1 MSREY
6 LNGSYFSAG
15 FSACYDSR
23 MRFARV
29 LSATRFRAVW
39 LTGAALALVA
49 GATCAA
55 DYPVKPVRFIVAL
68 APGGGTDFVARV
80 LAGRLAETW
89 GQQVVVDN
97 RPGAG
102 SIIGAELV
110 AKAVPDGYTLLLGT
124 NSLLTQPSLFKN
136 LPYDVT
142 KDFAPVTLALRAPL
156 MLTAH
161 PSLGVSNLRELV
173 ALARAKPG
181 ELSYASPAL
190 ATTGHLGG
198 ELFKLVTK
206 VDIVHVPFKGAGS
219 AISSLLAGEV
229 KLMYSSPPAVVMHI
243 KTGKLKALGV
253 TGTKRAA
260 QAPEIPTFEE
270 SGVSGVEA
278 YDWYGV
284 LAPAG
289 TPRAVIARLNAR
301 VNEVLNMPDVANRFA
316 VTQFAEVVGST
327 PEELQRFIVAEVA
340 RWGKVIRDANIRA
353 E

>member
-1 MSREY
+1 
-6 LNGSYFSAG
+6 
-15 FSACYDSR
+15 
-23 MRFARV
+23 
-29 LSATRFRAVW
+29 
-39 LTGAALALVA
+39 
-49 GATCAA
+49 
-55 DYPVKPVRFIVAL
+55 FIVSL

-80 LAGRLAETW
+80 IAGKLSETW

-102 SIIGAELV
+102 SIIGAEV
-110 AKAVPDGYTLLLGT
+110 AAKAPADGYTLLMGT
-124 NSLLTQPSLFKN
+124 NSMLTQPSLFKN
-136 LPYDVT
+136 LPYNVI

-161 PSLGVSNLRELV
+161 PSLGVSNLKELI

-181 ELSYASPAL
+181 ELTYASPAL

-206 VDIVHVPFKGAGS
+206 VDILHIPYKGAGS
-219 AISSLLAGEV
+219 AIANLLAGEV
-229 KLMYSSPPAVVMHI
+229 KLMYSSPPAVVMHV
-243 KTGKLKALGV
+243 KAGKLKALGV
-253 TGTKRAA
+253 TGAKRAA

-278 YDWYGV
+278 YDFYGI

-289 TPRAVIARLNAR
+289 TPRPVIAKLNAKII
-301 VNEVLNMPDVANRFA
+301 EVLNVPEIANRFA

-327 PEELQRFIVAEVA
+327 PEELKRFMVTEIA

>member
-1 MSREY
+1 
-6 LNGSYFSAG
+6 
-15 FSACYDSR
+15 
-23 MRFARV
+23 
-29 LSATRFRAVW
+29 
-39 LTGAALALVA
+39 VA
-49 GATCAA
+49 GATGAA
-55 DYPVKPVRFIVAL
+55 DYPAKPVRFIVAL

-80 LAGRLAETW
+80 LAGRLSETW

-156 MLTAH
+156 LLTAH
-161 PSLGVSNLRELV
+161 PSLGVANLKELI

-198 ELFKLVTK
+198 ELFKLVAK
-206 VDIVHVPFKGAGS
+206 VDIVHVPFKGAGI
-219 AISSLLAGEV
+219 AIASLLAGEV
-229 KLMYSSPPAVVMHI
+229 KLMYSSPPAVVMHV
-243 KTGKLKALGV
+243 KAGRLKALGV
-253 TGTKRAA
+253 TGSKRAA

-270 SGVSGVEA
+270 SGVNGVEA
-278 YDWYGV
+278 YDSYGV
-284 LAPAG
+284 LAPAR
-289 TPRAVIARLNAR
+289 TPRAIVARLNAK
-301 VNEVLNMPDVANRFA
+301 VNEALNTPEIANRFA

-327 PEELQRFIVAEVA
+327 PEEFQRFMLAEVA
-340 RWGKVIRDANIRA
+340 RWAKVIREANIRA

>member
-1 MSREY
+1 
-6 LNGSYFSAG
+6 
-15 FSACYDSR
+15 
-23 MRFARV
+23 MRSARV
-29 LSATRFRAVW
+29 LSVTRFRAVW

-49 GATCAA
+49 GATGAA

-80 LAGRLAETW
+80 LAGRLSETW

-156 MLTAH
+156 LLTAH
-161 PSLGVSNLRELV
+161 PSLGVANLKELI

-198 ELFKLVTK
+198 ELFKLVAK
-206 VDIVHVPFKGAGS
+206 VDIVHVPFKGAGI
-219 AISSLLAGEV
+219 AIASLLAGEV
-229 KLMYSSPPAVVMHI
+229 KLMYSSPPAVVMHV
-243 KTGKLKALGV
+243 KAGRLKALGV
-253 TGTKRAA
+253 TGSKRAA

-270 SGVSGVEA
+270 SGVNGVEA
-278 YDWYGV
+278 YDSYGV
-284 LAPAG
+284 LAPAR
-289 TPRAVIARLNAR
+289 TPRAIVARLNAKII
-301 VNEVLNMPDVANRFA
+301 EALNTPEIVNRFA

-327 PEELQRFIVAEVA
+327 PEEFQRFMLAEVA
-340 RWGKVIRDANIRA
+340 RWAKVIRDANIRA

>member
-1 MSREY
+1 MCS
-6 LNGSYFSAG
+6 
-15 FSACYDSR
+15 
-23 MRFARV
+23 ARV
-29 LSATRFRAVW
+29 LSTPRFRAIW

-49 GATCAA
+49 GATGAA

-80 LAGRLAETW
+80 LAGRLSETW

-156 MLTAH
+156 LLTAH
-161 PSLGVSNLRELV
+161 PSLGVANLKELI

-198 ELFKLVTK
+198 ELFKLVAK
-206 VDIVHVPFKGAGS
+206 VDIVHVPFKGAGI
-219 AISSLLAGEV
+219 AIASLLAGEV
-229 KLMYSSPPAVVMHI
+229 KLMYSSPPAVVMHV
-243 KTGKLKALGV
+243 KAGRLKALGV
-253 TGTKRAA
+253 TGSKRAA

-270 SGVSGVEA
+270 SGVNGVEA
-278 YDWYGV
+278 YDSYGV
-284 LAPAG
+284 LAPAR
-289 TPRAVIARLNAR
+289 TPRAIVARLNAKII
-301 VNEVLNMPDVANRFA
+301 EALNTPEIVNRFA

-327 PEELQRFIVAEVA
+327 PEEFQRFMLAEVA
-340 RWGKVIRDANIRA
+340 RWAKVIRDANIRA

>member
-1 MSREY
+1 MLAS
-6 LNGSYFSAG
+6 
-15 FSACYDSR
+15 
-23 MRFARV
+23 V
-29 LSATRFRAVW
+29 
-39 LTGAALALVA
+39 AALA
-49 GATCAA
+49 A
-55 DYPVKPVRFIVAL
+55 DFPTKPVRIITPFP
-68 APGGGTDFVARV
+68 PGGSVDLVARL
-80 LAGRLAETW
+80 LAADLSKAW

-102 SIIGAELV
+102 SILGAELA
-110 AKAVPDGYTLLLGT
+110 AKAAPDGYTLLMGT

-161 PSLGVSNLRELV
+161 PSLGVANVKELI

-206 VDIVHVPFKGAGS
+206 VDIVHVPYKGAGS
-219 AISSLLAGEV
+219 AIASLLAGEV
-229 KLMYSSPPAVVMHI
+229 KLMYSSPPAVVVHV
-243 KTGKLKALGV
+243 KAGRLKALGL

-278 YDWYGV
+278 YDFYGV

-289 TPRAVIARLNAR
+289 TPRAVVAKLNAK
-301 VNEVLNMPDVANRFA
+301 VVEVLNMPDIANRFA

-327 PEELQRFIVAEVA
+327 PEELQRLVAESGADGYIEKSCSSAVLVSEVRRHLRA
-340 RWGKVIRDANIRA
+340 RA
-353 E
+353 EKG

>member
-1 MSREY
+1 MCS
-6 LNGSYFSAG
+6 
-15 FSACYDSR
+15 
-23 MRFARV
+23 ARV
-29 LSATRFRAVW
+29 LSTPRFRAIW
-39 LTGAALALVA
+39 LTGAALAFFA

-80 LAGRLAETW
+80 LAGRLSDTW

-156 MLTAH
+156 LLTAH
-161 PSLGVSNLRELV
+161 PSLGVANLKELI

-198 ELFKLVTK
+198 ELFKLVAK
-206 VDIVHVPFKGAGS
+206 VDIVHVPFKGAGI
-219 AISSLLAGEV
+219 AIASLLAGEV
-229 KLMYSSPPAVVMHI
+229 KLMYSSPPAVVMHV
-243 KTGKLKALGV
+243 KAGRLKALGV
-253 TGTKRAA
+253 TGSKRAA

-270 SGVSGVEA
+270 SGVNGVEA
-278 YDWYGV
+278 YDSYGV
-284 LAPAG
+284 LAPAR
-289 TPRAVIARLNAR
+289 TPRAIVARLNAK
-301 VNEVLNMPDVANRFA
+301 VIEALNTPEIVNRFA

-327 PEELQRFIVAEVA
+327 PEEFQRFMLAEVA
-340 RWGKVIRDANIRA
+340 RWAKVIRDANIRA

>member
-1 MSREY
+1 
-6 LNGSYFSAG
+6 
-15 FSACYDSR
+15 
-23 MRFARV
+23 MRSARV
-29 LSATRFRAVW
+29 LSATRFRAIW

-49 GATCAA
+49 GATGAA

-80 LAGRLAETW
+80 LAGRLSETW

-156 MLTAH
+156 LLTAH
-161 PSLGVSNLRELV
+161 PSLGVANLKELI

-198 ELFKLVTK
+198 ELFKLVAK
-206 VDIVHVPFKGAGS
+206 VDIVHVPFKGAGI
-219 AISSLLAGEV
+219 AIASLLAGEV
-229 KLMYSSPPAVVMHI
+229 KLMYSSPPAVVMHV
-243 KTGKLKALGV
+243 KAGRLKALGV
-253 TGTKRAA
+253 TGSKRAA

-270 SGVSGVEA
+270 SGVNGVEA
-278 YDWYGV
+278 YDSYGV
-284 LAPAG
+284 LAPAR
-289 TPRAVIARLNAR
+289 TPRAIVARLNAK
-301 VNEVLNMPDVANRFA
+301 VNEALNTPEIANRFA

-327 PEELQRFIVAEVA
+327 PEEFQRFMLAEVA
-340 RWGKVIRDANIRA
+340 RWAKVIREANIRA

>member
-1 MSREY
+1 
-6 LNGSYFSAG
+6 
-15 FSACYDSR
+15 

-39 LTGAALALVA
+39 LMGAALALVA
-49 GATCAA
+49 DATCAA

-80 LAGRLAETW
+80 LAGRLSETW

-156 MLTAH
+156 LLTAH
-161 PSLGVSNLRELV
+161 PSLGVANLKELI

-206 VDIVHVPFKGAGS
+206 VDIVHVPFKGAGI
-219 AISSLLAGEV
+219 AIASLLAGEV
-229 KLMYSSPPAVVMHI
+229 KLMYSSPPAVVMHV
-243 KTGKLKALGV
+243 KAGRLRALGV
-253 TGTKRAA
+253 TGSKRAP

-289 TPRAVIARLNAR
+289 TPRAVVARLNAK
-301 VNEVLNMPDVANRFA
+301 VIEVLNMPDIANRFA
-316 VTQFAEVVGST
+316 ATQFAEVVGST
-327 PEELQRFIVAEVA
+327 PEELQTFIVAEVA
-340 RWGKVIRDANIRA
+340 RWGKVIRDANIRV

>member
-1 MSREY
+1 MRSTA
-6 LNGSYFSAG
+6 LHACLLAALVSA
-15 FSACYDSR
+15 A
-23 MRFARV
+23 
-29 LSATRFRAVW
+29 
-39 LTGAALALVA
+39 GAA
-49 GATCAA
+49 CAV
-55 DYPVKPVRFIVAL
+55 DNYPSRPVRFIVSL

-80 LAGRLAETW
+80 IAGKLSETW

-102 SIIGAELV
+102 SIIGAEV
-110 AKAVPDGYTLLLGT
+110 AAKAPADGYTLLMAT
-124 NSLLTQPSLFKN
+124 NSMLTQPSLFKN

-156 MLTAH
+156 LLTAH
-161 PSLGVSNLRELV
+161 PSLGVSNLKELI

-181 ELSYASPAL
+181 ELTYASPAL

-206 VDIVHVPFKGAGS
+206 VDILQIPYKGAGS
-219 AISSLLAGEV
+219 AIANLLAGEV
-229 KLMYSSPPAVVMHI
+229 KLMYSSPPAVVMHV
-243 KTGKLKALGV
+243 KAGKLKALGV
-253 TGTKRAA
+253 TGAKRAA

-278 YDWYGV
+278 YDFYGI

-289 TPRAVIARLNAR
+289 TPRPVIAKLNAKII
-301 VNEVLNMPDVANRFA
+301 EVLNVPEIANRFA

-327 PEELQRFIVAEVA
+327 PEELKRFMVTEIA

>member
-1 MSREY
+1 
-6 LNGSYFSAG
+6 
-15 FSACYDSR
+15 
-23 MRFARV
+23 MRSARV
-29 LSATRFRAVW
+29 LSVTRFRAVW

-49 GATCAA
+49 GATGAA

-80 LAGRLAETW
+80 LAGRLSETW

-156 MLTAH
+156 LLTAH
-161 PSLGVSNLRELV
+161 PSLGVANLKELI

-198 ELFKLVTK
+198 ELFKLVAK
-206 VDIVHVPFKGAGS
+206 VDIVHVPFKGAGI
-219 AISSLLAGEV
+219 AIASLLAGEV
-229 KLMYSSPPAVVMHI
+229 KLMYSSPPAVVMHV
-243 KTGKLKALGV
+243 KAGRLKALGV
-253 TGTKRAA
+253 TGSKRAA

-270 SGVSGVEA
+270 SGVRDFRVTN
-278 YDWYGV
+278 WYGM

-289 TPRAVIARLNAR
+289 TPRPVVAR
-301 VNEVLNMPDVANRFA
+301 VNAELNKVLASGPASQTLRNRGLEPAPVAPEAFRRFLSAELVRWSKA
-316 VTQFAEVVGST
+316 VKDYNVKAAE
-327 PEELQRFIVAEVA
+327 
-340 RWGKVIRDANIRA
+340 
-353 E
+353 

>member
-1 MSREY
+1 M
-6 LNGSYFSAG
+6 
-15 FSACYDSR
+15 
-23 MRFARV
+23 
-29 LSATRFRAVW
+29 
-39 LTGAALALVA
+39 
-49 GATCAA
+49 TCAA
-55 DYPVKPVRFIVAL
+55 DNYPSRPVRFIVSL

-80 LAGRLAETW
+80 IAGRLSEVWA
-89 GQQVVVDN
+89 QQVVVDN

-102 SIIGAELV
+102 SIIGAEV
-110 AKAVPDGYTLLLGT
+110 AAKAPADGYTLLMGT
-124 NSLLTQPSLFKN
+124 NSMLTQPSLFKN

-156 MLTAH
+156 LLTAH
-161 PSLGVSNLRELV
+161 PSLGVSNLKELI

-181 ELSYASPAL
+181 ELTYASPAL

-206 VDIVHVPFKGAGS
+206 VDILHIPYKGAGS
-219 AISSLLAGEV
+219 AIANLLAGEV
-229 KLMYSSPPAVVMHI
+229 KLMYSSPPAVVMHV
-243 KTGKLKALGV
+243 KAGKLKALGV
-253 TGTKRAA
+253 TGAKRAA

-278 YDWYGV
+278 YDFYGI

-289 TPRAVIARLNAR
+289 TPKPVIAKLNAKII
-301 VNEVLNMPDVANRFA
+301 EVLNMPDIANRFA
-316 VTQFAEVVGST
+316 VTQYAEVVGST
-327 PEELQRFIVAEVA
+327 PDELRKFIVAEVA

>member
-1 MSREY
+1 
-6 LNGSYFSAG
+6 
-15 FSACYDSR
+15 
-23 MRFARV
+23 MRSARV

-39 LTGAALALVA
+39 LAGAALALLA
-49 GATCAA
+49 GTTCAA

-80 LAGRLAETW
+80 LAGRLSETW

-156 MLTAH
+156 LLTAH
-161 PSLGVSNLRELV
+161 PSLGVANLKELIV
-173 ALARAKPG
+173 LARAKPG

-198 ELFKLVTK
+198 ELFKLVTR
-206 VDIVHVPFKGAGS
+206 VDIVHVPFKGAGI
-219 AISSLLAGEV
+219 AIASLLAGEV
-229 KLMYSSPPAVVMHI
+229 KLMYSSPPAVVMHV
-243 KTGKLKALGV
+243 KAGRLRALGV
-253 TGTKRAA
+253 TGSKRAA

-270 SGVSGVEA
+270 SGVNGVEA
-278 YDWYGV
+278 YDSYGV
-284 LAPAG
+284 LAPAR
-289 TPRAVIARLNAR
+289 TPRAIVARLNAK
-301 VNEVLNMPDVANRFA
+301 VIEALNTPEIANRFA

-327 PEELQRFIVAEVA
+327 PEEFQRFMLAEVA
-340 RWGKVIRDANIRA
+340 RWAKVIRDANIRA

>member
-1 MSREY
+1 MRLTET
-6 LNGSYFSAG
+6 FS
-15 FSACYDSR
+15 
-23 MRFARV
+23 V
-29 LSATRFRAVW
+29 LAF
-39 LTGAALALVA
+39 GAATLVVDA
-49 GATCAA
+49 DAA
-55 DYPVKPVRFIVAL
+55 SVADGYPARPVRFIVSL

-80 LAGRLAETW
+80 LAGRLSELW

-102 SIIGAELV
+102 SILGADLA
-110 AKAVPDGYTLLLGT
+110 AKAAPDGYTLLMGT

-136 LPYDVT
+136 LPYDVK

-156 MLTAH
+156 ILTAH
-161 PSLGVSNLRELV
+161 PSLGVSNLKELI

-206 VDIVHVPFKGAGS
+206 VDIVHIPYKGAGS
-219 AISSLLAGEV
+219 AIASLLAGEV
-229 KLMYSSPPAVVMHI
+229 KLMYSSPPAVVAHV
-243 KTGKLKALGV
+243 KAGKLKALGV
-253 TGTKRAA
+253 TGAKRAA

-289 TPRAVIARLNAR
+289 TPPAIIARLNAKLI
-301 VNEVLNMPDVANRFA
+301 EVLNTPDIANRFA
-316 VTQFAEVVGST
+316 VTQFAEIVGSS
-327 PEELQRFIVAEVA
+327 PAELQRFIVSEVA
-340 RWGKVIRDANIRA
+340 RWGKVIRDANIKA

>member
-1 MSREY
+1 M
-6 LNGSYFSAG
+6 
-15 FSACYDSR
+15 
-23 MRFARV
+23 
-29 LSATRFRAVW
+29 
-39 LTGAALALVA
+39 
-49 GATCAA
+49 
-55 DYPVKPVRFIVAL
+55 
-68 APGGGTDFVARV
+68 
-80 LAGRLAETW
+80 
-89 GQQVVVDN
+89 
-97 RPGAG
+97 
-102 SIIGAELV
+102 
-110 AKAVPDGYTLLLGT
+110 GT

-136 LPYDVT
+136 LPYDVI

-161 PSLGVSNLRELV
+161 PSLGVSNLKELI

-206 VDIVHVPFKGAGS
+206 VDIVHIPYKGAGS
-219 AISSLLAGEV
+219 AIASLLAGEV
-229 KLMYSSPPAVVMHI
+229 KLMYSSPPAVVAHV
-243 KTGKLKALGV
+243 KAGRLKALGV

-284 LAPAG
+284 LTRAG
-289 TPRAVIARLNAR
+289 TPRAVIAKLHASIIAALQTP
-301 VNEVLNMPDVANRFA
+301 EIANRFA
-316 VTQFAEVVGST
+316 TTQFAEVVGGS
-327 PEELQRFIVAEVA
+327 PDELQRFIASEIA

>member
-1 MSREY
+1 
-6 LNGSYFSAG
+6 
-15 FSACYDSR
+15 
-23 MRFARV
+23 MRSARV
-29 LSATRFRAVW
+29 LSATRFRAIW

-49 GATCAA
+49 GATGAA

-80 LAGRLAETW
+80 LAGRLSETW

-156 MLTAH
+156 LLTAH
-161 PSLGVSNLRELV
+161 PSLGVANLKELI

-198 ELFKLVTK
+198 ELFKLVAK
-206 VDIVHVPFKGAGS
+206 VDIVHVPFKGAGI
-219 AISSLLAGEV
+219 AIASLLAGEV
-229 KLMYSSPPAVVMHI
+229 KLMYSSPPAVVMHV
-243 KTGKLKALGV
+243 KAGRLKALGV
-253 TGTKRAA
+253 TGSKRAA

-270 SGVSGVEA
+270 SGVNGVEA
-278 YDWYGV
+278 YDSYGV
-284 LAPAG
+284 LAPAR
-289 TPRAVIARLNAR
+289 TPRAIVARLNAK
-301 VNEVLNMPDVANRFA
+301 VIEALNTPEIVNRFA

-327 PEELQRFIVAEVA
+327 PEEFQRFMLAEVA
-340 RWGKVIRDANIRA
+340 RWAKVIRDANIRA

>member
-1 MSREY
+1 MCS
-6 LNGSYFSAG
+6 
-15 FSACYDSR
+15 
-23 MRFARV
+23 ARV
-29 LSATRFRAVW
+29 LSTPRFRAIW
-39 LTGAALALVA
+39 LTGAALAFFA

-80 LAGRLAETW
+80 LAGRLSETW

-156 MLTAH
+156 LLTAH
-161 PSLGVSNLRELV
+161 PSLGVANLKELI

-198 ELFKLVTK
+198 ELFKLVAK
-206 VDIVHVPFKGAGS
+206 VDIVHVPFKGAGI
-219 AISSLLAGEV
+219 AIASLLAGEV
-229 KLMYSSPPAVVMHI
+229 KLMYSSPPAVVMHV
-243 KTGKLKALGV
+243 KAGRLKALGV
-253 TGTKRAA
+253 TGSKRAA

-270 SGVSGVEA
+270 SGVNGVEA
-278 YDWYGV
+278 YDSYGV
-284 LAPAG
+284 LAPAR
-289 TPRAVIARLNAR
+289 TPRAIVARLNAK
-301 VNEVLNMPDVANRFA
+301 VIEALNTPEIVNRFA

-327 PEELQRFIVAEVA
+327 PEEFQRFMLAEVA
-340 RWGKVIRDANIRA
+340 RWAKVIRDANIRA

>member
-1 MSREY
+1 
-6 LNGSYFSAG
+6 
-15 FSACYDSR
+15 
-23 MRFARV
+23 MRSARV
-29 LSATRFRAVW
+29 LSVTRFRAVW

-49 GATCAA
+49 GATGAA
-55 DYPVKPVRFIVAL
+55 DYPAKPVRFIVAL

-80 LAGRLAETW
+80 LAGRLSETW

-156 MLTAH
+156 LLTAH
-161 PSLGVSNLRELV
+161 PSLGVANLKELIV
-173 ALARAKPG
+173 LARAKPG

-198 ELFKLVTK
+198 ELFKLVTR
-206 VDIVHVPFKGAGS
+206 VDIVHVPFKGAGI
-219 AISSLLAGEV
+219 AIASLLAGEV
-229 KLMYSSPPAVVMHI
+229 KLMYSSPPAVVMHV
-243 KTGKLKALGV
+243 KAGRLKALGV
-253 TGTKRAA
+253 TGSKRAA

-270 SGVSGVEA
+270 SGVNGVEA
-278 YDWYGV
+278 YDSYGV
-284 LAPAG
+284 LAPAR
-289 TPRAVIARLNAR
+289 TPRAIVARLNAK
-301 VNEVLNMPDVANRFA
+301 VNEALNTPEIANRFA

-327 PEELQRFIVAEVA
+327 PEEFQRFMLAEVA
-340 RWGKVIRDANIRA
+340 RWAKVIRDANIRA